1 MAILAI
7 RPAHMAKGPE
17 NKRSAPFPVRFAP
30 CGGSSA
36 LP

>member
-7 RPAHMAKGPE
+7 HPAHMAKGPE
-17 NKRSAPFPVRFAP
+17 NNRSAPFPVRFAP
-30 CGGSSA
+30 CGGIWA